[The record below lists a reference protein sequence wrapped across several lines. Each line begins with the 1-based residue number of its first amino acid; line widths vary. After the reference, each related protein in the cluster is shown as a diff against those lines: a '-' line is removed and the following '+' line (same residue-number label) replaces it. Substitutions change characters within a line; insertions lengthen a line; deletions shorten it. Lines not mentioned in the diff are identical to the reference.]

1 MLNNGYTQLLS
12 RRREEYKKY
21 SSVYCPC
28 LKGDIVFTSDGFN
41 HLRFHVDGTPRNPNE
56 QMYKLGLVPLVIPV
70 IKNAKQI
77 EEYRK
82 LLAPAGRKKKNNK
95 NLKEIQYWSVVAKVG
110 KQKTSVRVILRKVG
124 EGKIHF
130 WSVMKSRKIKKPLV
144 RGAT

>member
-21 SSVYCPC
+21 LPVYCPC

-41 HLRFHVDGTPRNPNE
+41 HLRFRVDRTPRNPAE
-56 QMYKLGLVPLVIPV
+56 QMYKLRLLPLVIPV
-70 IKNAKQI
+70 IKNSKEV

-82 LLAPAGRKKKNNK
+82 FLLSIDKKI
-95 NLKEIQYWSVVAKVG
+95 KEIHYWSVTARVG
-110 KQKTSVRVILRKVG
+110 KQNTSVRVILRRVG
-124 EGKIHF
+124 KGKIHF

-144 RGAT
+144 RGAA